1 MAVSLSQLLG
11 IEYPVIAAPMF
22 LISNTKMTIAALN
35 GGISGAFPAL
45 NYRTDAELRS
55 AIETI
60 KQASDKAFGVNLI
73 VNKSNPKYKKQ
84 LDTLVDVKVPYIITS
99 LGNPLEV
106 IERCKPLGIKV
117 FCDVVDL
124 KYAQKV
130 EQLGADG
137 IIAVNNRAGGH
148 CGPLSPKELITILK
162 ENCGLPII
170 SAGGI
175 GTGKDLAQAMEWG
188 AAGASIGTIFI
199 ACEESD
205 VSPEYKQA
213 MIDYGEKDIVLTT
226 KLSGSH
232 LTVINT
238 PYVQK
243 IGTKANWLEGLL
255 LKNKNLKKYAKM
267 FVAFRGMKAVE
278 EAAHKATYKTVWCA
292 GPAIEHVTAIRP
304 MKDIINTLITGWKAT
319 YHPVKSGDDIVVS

>member
-1 MAVSLSQLLG
+1 MLTDLLD

-22 LISNTKMTIAALN
+22 LISNTKMTIAALKS
-35 GGISGAFPAL
+35 GISGAFPAL
-45 NYRTDAELRS
+45 NYRTDAELRT

-60 KQASDKAFGVNLI
+60 KAASNKSFGVNLI

-84 LDTLVDVKVPYIITS
+84 LDILVDVKVPYIITS

-130 EQLGADG
+130 EQLGADA

-148 CGPLSPKELITILK
+148 CGPMSPKDLITMLK

-175 GTGKDLAQAMEWG
+175 GKGQDLAQHIEWG

-213 MIDYGEKDIVLTT
+213 MIEYGEKDIVLTT

-238 PYVQK
+238 PYVQS
-243 IGTKANWLEGLL
+243 IGTKAGWLEGLML
-255 LKNKNLKKYAKM
+255 RNKSLKKYAKM

-278 EAAHKATYKTVWCA
+278 NAATKATYKTVWCA
-292 GPAIEHVTAIRP
+292 GPSIEHVTSIRP
-304 MKDIINTLITGWKAT
+304 MKDIVATLISEWKNSKT
-319 YHPVKSGDDIVVS
+319 PNT

>member
-1 MAVSLSQLLG
+1 MPQRLTQLLD

-22 LISNTKMTIAALN
+22 LISNTKMTIAALKS
-35 GGISGAFPAL
+35 GISGAFPAL
-45 NYRTDAELRS
+45 NYRTDADLRT

-60 KQASDKAFGVNLI
+60 KAASDRSFGVNLI

-84 LDTLVDVKVPYIITS
+84 LDTLVEVKVPYIITS

-130 EQLGADG
+130 EQLGADA

-148 CGPLSPKELITILK
+148 CGPTGPKELITMLK

-175 GTGKDLAQAMEWG
+175 GTGKDLAQHIEWG

-213 MIDYGEKDIVLTT
+213 MIEYGEKDIVLTT

-243 IGTKANWLEGLL
+243 IGTQASWFEGLL
-255 LKNKNLKKYAKM
+255 LRNKTLKKWAKM
-267 FVAFRGMKAVE
+267 VVAFRGMKKVE
-278 EAAHKATYKTVWCA
+278 EAATKATYKTVWCA
-292 GPAIEHVTAIRP
+292 GPSIEHVTAIRP
-304 MKDIINTLITGWKAT
+304 MKDIVGDLISEWKK
-319 YHPVKSGDDIVVS
+319 H

>member
-1 MAVSLSQLLG
+1 MAISLAQLLD
-11 IEYPVIAAPMF
+11 IQYPVIAAPMF

-45 NYRTDAELRS
+45 NYRTDAELRT

-60 KQASDKAFGVNLI
+60 KAASNKAFGVNLI

-130 EQLGADG
+130 EQLGADA

-148 CGPLSPKELITILK
+148 CGPTSPKELITLLK

-175 GTGKDLAQAMEWG
+175 GRGQDLAQVIEWG
-188 AAGASIGTIFI
+188 AAGASVGTIFI
-199 ACEESD
+199 ACEEAD

-213 MIDYGEKDIVLTT
+213 MVDYGEKDIVLTT

-243 IGTKANWLEGLL
+243 LGTKASWLEGLL
-255 LKNKNLKKYAKM
+255 LRNKSLKKYAKM

-278 EAAHKATYKTVWCA
+278 NAALKATYKTVWCA

-304 MKDIINTLITGWKAT
+304 MKDIIDTLISEWKTAST
-319 YHPVKSGDDIVVS
+319 QPLTKPNLTA